1 YLGAGKAVLGTDDD
15 VITGPTLSR
24 LYGAEIDFVRIG
36 GRVFV
41 MSGDVDMESDPH
53 RHEDG
58 GHDHDHGGRRHGH
71 AAHADDGGS

>member
-1 YLGAGKAVLGTDDD
+1 
-15 VITGPTLSR
+15 
-24 LYGAEIDFVRIG
+24 VRIG